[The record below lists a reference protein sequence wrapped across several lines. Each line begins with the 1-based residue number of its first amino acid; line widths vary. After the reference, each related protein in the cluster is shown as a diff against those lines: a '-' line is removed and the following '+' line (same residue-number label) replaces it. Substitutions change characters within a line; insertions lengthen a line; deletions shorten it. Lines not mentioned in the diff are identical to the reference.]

1 MQPGRFMKNHDLQ
14 GSHASDGFDRV
25 LLKPCFQMLL
35 ACVLML
41 SVPSIFAASDPVDNQ
56 PAREESEAV
65 ASVAEAEEEAQQGL
79 LNRHKQYVDAQVQ
92 RAAMWV
98 DSFFVDPAYE
108 AEQANS
114 QFRLRPELYYSK
126 EDDLKANVRLRVRLN
141 LPNLG
146 HRTSLVIGAEDE
158 GDFEYSADGDTSNDG
173 VIGLQ
178 FFMRESSRWN
188 TSLSLGMKFDEFAG
202 FVGPRV
208 RYTDVLGENGSYRF
222 TQTLRWQTNN
232 YWQINS
238 RLDLNRVINDSLFF
252 RQTFDGRW
260 RGENAEEDG
269 YRTQI
274 SSFLTQRVSGVSGL
288 QYEFSTVFHTRPDT
302 HVDEYVLAVRYRKR
316 TSRDWLYY
324 EIMPQ
329 VAFENEF
336 DYTFNPGIRLRVE
349 FFYGVQTK
357 GQFSTRELED
367 TEDFRW

>member
-1 MQPGRFMKNHDLQ
+1 MKNHYLQ
-14 GSHASDGFDRV
+14 GSHTSAGFDRV
-25 LLKPCFQMLL
+25 RLTPCFQMLL
-35 ACVLML
+35 ACLLML

-56 PAREESEAV
+56 PAQEESEAV
-65 ASVAEAEEEAQQGL
+65 AGVAEVEEEAHKSL
-79 LNRHKQYVDAQVQ
+79 LDRQKEFIDARVQ
-92 RAAMWV
+92 RASLWV
-98 DSFFVDPAYE
+98 DSFFADPSYE

-126 EDDLKANVRLRVRLN
+126 EEDLRANVRLRARLN

-146 HRTSLVIGAEDE
+146 HRVSLVVGAEDE
-158 GDFEYSADGDTSNDG
+158 SDFDYSVDDNSNDG

-178 FFMRESSRWN
+178 FFMKESSRWN
-188 TSLSLGMKFDEFAG
+188 TSLSLGMKFNEFAG

-208 RYTDVLGENGSYRF
+208 RYTDVLGQKGSYRF

-238 RLDLNRVINDSLFF
+238 RLDLNRVINGSLFF

-260 RGENAEEDG
+260 RGEDAEEDG

-274 SSFLTQRVSGVSGL
+274 SSFLTQRLSGVSGL

-302 HVDEYVLAVRYRKR
+302 HVDEYVVSVRYRKR

-336 DYTFNPGIRLRVE
+336 DYAFNPGIRLRVE
-349 FFYGVQTK
+349 FFYGVQTT
-357 GQFSTRELED
+357 GQFSKRELED
-367 TEDFRW
+367 SEDFRW